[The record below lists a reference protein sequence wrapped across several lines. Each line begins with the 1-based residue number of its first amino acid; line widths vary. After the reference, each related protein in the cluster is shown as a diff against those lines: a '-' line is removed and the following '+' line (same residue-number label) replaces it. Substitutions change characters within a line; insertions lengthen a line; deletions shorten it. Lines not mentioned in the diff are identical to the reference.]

1 MICFPVRVKAAII
14 RRLVCRTFSSVDGN
28 ADTLK
33 LILGLLHFFGREM
46 HREQNKVG
54 IKQAPLLF
62 LLARLDSLDSL
73 KQDVASLKHD
83 VASLKH
89 DVALLVQNTAHDWER
104 HCRYTATE
112 MFGRTYAVPS
122 VIKSIPGLCKRF
134 VEATEPSEE
143 TAELENFSNKVVDQ
157 LIARACLF

>member
-62 LLARLDSLDSL
+62 FVSSLGF
-73 KQDVASLKHD
+73 
-83 VASLKH
+83 
-89 DVALLVQNTAHDWER
+89 
-104 HCRYTATE
+104 C
-112 MFGRTYAVPS
+112 
-122 VIKSIPGLCKRF
+122 
-134 VEATEPSEE
+134 EPSLGFLGFFE
-143 TAELENFSNKVVDQ
+143 T
-157 LIARACLF
+157 